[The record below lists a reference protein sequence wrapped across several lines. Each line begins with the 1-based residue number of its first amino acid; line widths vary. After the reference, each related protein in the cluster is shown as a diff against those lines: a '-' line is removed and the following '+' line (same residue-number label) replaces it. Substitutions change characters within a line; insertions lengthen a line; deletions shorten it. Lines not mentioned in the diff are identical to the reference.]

1 MAAKDAAFMWETEA
15 IRSGVSP
22 SRSSWSSDPGDG
34 WLTLRATVAAT
45 GIPIST
51 LRKWVRKDAI
61 PSFIHETNDGPIRM
75 IWLEGV
81 QERAAELGRELQP
94 SPAVV
99 SDNGQSDVGIEIDL
113 GTEDEREEPEP
124 DEESSSTGETVT
136 DPDPPP
142 NHESAP
148 GTMVVPIEAWDKML
162 MQLGNLHEAGQ
173 QLADARERAGKA
185 ETEVKFL
192 RERLAELRTEKQE
205 AVPTPAPTVEPA
217 PTAKP
222 PPTRRVS
229 IEVEDG
235 TEEPVTDV
243 YDVEVDEFVDEVA
256 DEEDSTTRV
265 TNLSNYSIAVVR
277 HLFGTWRDR
286 PRR

>member
-15 IRSGVSP
+15 LRSGVSP
-22 SRSSWSSDPGDG
+22 SRKSWSSDPNDG

-51 LRKWVRKDAI
+51 LRKWVRKNAI
-61 PSFIHETNDGPIRM
+61 PSFIHETEEGPIRM

-81 QERAAELGRELQP
+81 QERAEELGRDLPPFPDVDSE
-94 SPAVV
+94 
-99 SDNGQSDVGIEIDL
+99 NGQTGVDIEIDL
-113 GTEDEREEPEP
+113 DDEEVEPAPDPEP
-124 DEESSSTGETVT
+124 PSTEEAVT
-136 DPDPPP
+136 APDPAP
-142 NHESAP
+142 NHEPAP

-192 RERLAELRTEKQE
+192 RERLAEFRAEKQE
-205 AVPTPAPTVEPA
+205 ATSTPAPAVEPT

-222 PPTRRVS
+222 QSTRRVS

-235 TEEPVTDV
+235 SEEPSAEV
-243 YDVEVDEFVDEVA
+243 YDVEL
-256 DEEDSTTRV
+256 DEEVVEDVEDESTARV
-265 TNLSNYSIAVVR
+265 TNLSNYSIAVFK
-277 HLFGTWRDR
+277 HLYGTWRDR